1 MVFRSQHH
9 VGIGMIFRL
18 EQRVGGQGADRVDVG
33 RARSAQCGLDDV
45 DFLAAEMSGLAGMG
59 IEAADQD
66 AWPRDT
72 EAATQVGVKNF
83 QRHTQ
88 RIAGDGRSEEHTS
101 ELQSLMRIS
110 YAVFCLKKKKT
121 MQKIIF

>member
-1 MVFRSQHH
+1 MRISDWSSDVCSSDLRVGIVQVFR
-9 VGIGMIFRL
+9 R
-18 EQRVGGQGADRVDVG
+18 EQRVGGQGADRVDAG

-88 RIAGDGRSEEHTS
+88 RIAGEDSEEHTS
-101 ELQSLMRIS
+101 DIQSLIRTS
-110 YAVFCLKKKKT
+110 YAAF
-121 MQKIIF
+121 